1 MNTVSTTNY
10 DVGLRNFFLSTF
22 NNMAAGLAVSA
33 ATAWLVS
40 SNTALMNALFGS
52 WLAWIVILLPLA
64 MVLVISFA
72 INRMS
77 PVIARAW
84 FYAYA
89 IAMGVSLST
98 VFVTYTDG
106 SIVNAFAS
114 SAAMFGAMSLYGYTT
129 KRDLTSL
136 GSFLFMGLLGLIVA
150 SVINIWLASSALTF
164 AISLIGIVVFC
175 GLTAF
180 DVQMLKQQYDT
191 LIGEE
196 REKAGILGA
205 LSLYINFIN
214 IFLSMLNLFGNR
226 E

>member
-1 MNTVSTTNY
+1 MSTISTTY
-10 DVGLRNFFLSTF
+10 DHGLRSFFLNTF
-22 NNMAAGLAVSA
+22 NNMAAGLAVSGV
-33 ATAWLVS
+33 TAWIVS
-40 SNTALMNALFGS
+40 NNAALMNSLFES
-52 WLAWIVILLPLA
+52 WLVWPVMLLPLA
-64 MVLVISFA
+64 MVLIISFG

-77 PVIARAW
+77 PAVARAW

-89 IAMGVSLST
+89 VAMGVSLST
-98 VFVTYTDG
+98 IFVTYTDS

-129 KRDLTSL
+129 KRDLTKL
-136 GSFLFMGLLGLIVA
+136 GSFLFMGLLGLIAA

-164 AISLIGIVVFC
+164 AISLIGVVVFC

-180 DVQMLKQQYDT
+180 DVQMLRQQYDT
-191 LIGEE
+191 LVGED

-205 LSLYINFIN
+205 LNLYINFIN